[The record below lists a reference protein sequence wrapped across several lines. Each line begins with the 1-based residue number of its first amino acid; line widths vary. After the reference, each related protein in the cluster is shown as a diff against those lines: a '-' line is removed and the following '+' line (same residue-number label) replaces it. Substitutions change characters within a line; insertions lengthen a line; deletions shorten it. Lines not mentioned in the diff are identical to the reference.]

1 MVAVAL
7 FAFGVVICL
16 GLCVLA
22 GFLAQTAILG
32 KSRNLLLRLLLPA
45 VTLAAMKESSN
56 INYFIC
62 AKLNILSS
70 IAGYILVDAFAKIIL
85 CFFISLMIGI
95 ASAVI
100 VYFLT
105 LPDVE

>member
-1 MVAVAL
+1 MVAIAL

-32 KSRNLLLRLLLPA
+32 KSRNLLLRLFLPA
-45 VTLAAMKESSN
+45 VTLVAMKESSN
-56 INYFIC
+56 INYIIC
-62 AKLNILSS
+62 GKLNMLSS
-70 IAGYILVDAFAKIIL
+70 IAGYILVDVFTKIVSS
-85 CFFISLMIGI
+85 FFISLMIGI
-95 ASAVI
+95 AAAAI